1 MCLNLDDEFRHYAKR
16 KSWLG
21 GHSGPLSKGAKE
33 HKNVKLFER
42 SAVQMKKLGCVIVGL
57 SMLVC
62 VTPTASAVDGIDFEV
77 TVDYVGKYV
86 WRGQNLDDDTVL
98 QPGLSVSYKRLTAAI
113 WGNLE
118 LTNINGNSGDFSELD
133 YSFDYSST
141 MPGME
146 GVGYSVGV
154 IYYDFPGTT
163 TKDTTEVYWG
173 LNFELPLSPSITVY
187 HDVDEAEGSYVSLA
201 FGHSIERI
209 AEFGPDIPV
218 GMEIGTSLGWGSG
231 SYNKYYWGTDQSKLQ
246 DLTFSVAFPMEIA
259 GWTLSPS
266 LNYITL
272 VSDDIR
278 DTDVYGTD
286 SDFFFAGISLSK
298 SF

>member
-1 MCLNLDDEFRHYAKR
+1 
-16 KSWLG
+16 
-21 GHSGPLSKGAKE
+21 
-33 HKNVKLFER
+33 
-42 SAVQMKKLGCVIVGL
+42 MKKANWLTVGL
-57 SMLVC
+57 IMLLCGTGTVLAEDKIEFEL
-62 VTPTASAVDGIDFEV
+62 TADFF
-77 TVDYVGKYV
+77 GKYI
-86 WRGQNLDDDTVL
+86 WRGQNLSDDPVF
-98 QPGLSVSYKRLTAAI
+98 QPGLSIGYGNLTAVV
-113 WGNLE
+113 WGNMDLR
-118 LTNINGNSGDFSELD
+118 NINGNSGDFSEMD
-133 YSFDYSST
+133 YSLDYSST
-141 MPGME
+141 FPGIE
-146 GVGYSVGV
+146 GVGYSVGF

-173 LNFELPLSPSITVY
+173 LNFDLPLSPSITVY

-201 FGHSIERI
+201 FGHSIEKI
-209 AEFGPDIPV
+209 AELGPDIPV
-218 GMEIGTSLGWGSG
+218 GMEIGASLGWGSG
-231 SYNKYYWGTDQSKLQ
+231 SYNKYYWGTEQSKLQ
-246 DLTFSVAFPMEIA
+246 DLTFSVSFPMEIA

>member
-1 MCLNLDDEFRHYAKR
+1 
-16 KSWLG
+16 
-21 GHSGPLSKGAKE
+21 
-33 HKNVKLFER
+33 
-42 SAVQMKKLGCVIVGL
+42 MKKLRCLIIGL
-57 SMLVC
+57 SVLFLGNSV
-62 VTPTASAVDGIDFEV
+62 VFAENEVGFEL
-77 TVDYVGKYV
+77 TSDYFGKYI
-86 WRGQNLDDDTVL
+86 WRGQNLSDDPVF
-98 QPGLSVSYKRLTAAI
+98 QPGLSISYGNLTAGI
-113 WGNLE
+113 WGNMD
-118 LTNINGNSGDFSELD
+118 LTNINGNSGDFSEMD
-133 YSFDYSST
+133 YSLDYSST
-141 MPGME
+141 FPGIE

-173 LNFELPLSPSITVY
+173 LNFDLPLSPSITVY

-209 AEFGPDIPV
+209 AELGPDIPV

-246 DLTFSVAFPMEIA
+246 DLTLSVSFPMEIG
-259 GWTLSPS
+259 GWTVAPS
-266 LNYITL
+266 LNYVTL
-272 VSDDIR
+272 LSDDIR

>member
-1 MCLNLDDEFRHYAKR
+1 MKRLRCLIIGFSVL
-16 KSWLG
+16 SLG
-21 GHSGPLSKGAKE
+21 NSVVFAENEVG
-33 HKNVKLFER
+33 FE
-42 SAVQMKKLGCVIVGL
+42 L
-57 SMLVC
+57 
-62 VTPTASAVDGIDFEV
+62 TA
-77 TVDYVGKYV
+77 DYFGKYI
-86 WRGQNLDDDTVL
+86 WRGQNLSDDPVF
-98 QPGLSVSYKRLTAAI
+98 QPGISISYGNLTAGI
-113 WGNLE
+113 WGNMD
-118 LTNINGNSGDFSELD
+118 LTNINGNSGDFSEMD
-133 YSFDYSST
+133 YSLDYSST
-141 MPGME
+141 FPGIE

-173 LNFELPLSPSITVY
+173 LNFDLPLSPSITVY

-209 AEFGPDIPV
+209 AELGPDIPV
-218 GMEIGTSLGWGSG
+218 GMEIGTSLGWGSA

-246 DLTFSVAFPMEIA
+246 DLTFSVSFPMEIA